1 MLMAQAILRHYRS
14 QGQRVDCEKIMELVG
29 HFIESEEE
37 SGSQFSLSSM
47 LKYARWKFDIS
58 PGDWFNIGQISDVLK
73 KIQDDV
79 PIAGTENLK
88 VLFFSQSVVFKS
100 RIVERAGYK
109 LCSCGNN

>member
-1 MLMAQAILRHYRS
+1 
-14 QGQRVDCEKIMELVG
+14 
-29 HFIESEEE
+29 
-37 SGSQFSLSSM
+37 M

-109 LCSCGNN
+109 LCSCANN